1 MNRPPAAVSFAFPK
15 PKRALWIV
23 MIAMFAL
30 GIFTA
35 LLGTWV
41 GPSGSLVFEALGYKP
56 GHTLAR
62 PWALLTS
69 GLLTDPEHWSHLA
82 LSLLGLYFL
91 GASLEQRWGS
101 WRFARFL
108 AFSVIIGN
116 LTVLAVSL
124 VVPLAAAAPADPSG
138 PTVEASYVTAQFG
151 LSSAALLR
159 FHPGFVFGPTA
170 AVTAIAVAWSREFA
184 QSTVNL
190 FFFFPV
196 RGRVLFWVTIGFCV
210 LNLIYP
216 ALLPEG
222 VVAPFGGVIAGLLL
236 GGTPSLARTAWL
248 HLRLALLRRR
258 TTNLNVDDVLSP
270 KPKRRPRA
278 GAPPL
283 RVVPGGLEEVLK
295 KRNPPKDKR
304 YLN

>member
-1 MNRPPAAVSFAFPK
+1 MNRPPAVSFAFPK
-15 PKRALWIV
+15 PRRALWIV
-23 MIAMFAL
+23 MIAMAAL
-30 GIFTA
+30 GVFTA
-35 LLGTWV
+35 FLGTWV
-41 GPSGSLVFEALGYKP
+41 GASGSRVFEALNYKP
-56 GHTLAR
+56 DQTLTR

-69 GLLTDPEHWSHLA
+69 GFLTSPEHWTHLG

-108 AFSVIIGN
+108 ATAVVVGN
-116 LTVLAVSL
+116 LTVLVVSL
-124 VVPLAAAAPADPSG
+124 LVPGGAPPVDVPPPA
-138 PTVEASYVTAQFG
+138 VEASYAPQFVIAT
-151 LSSAALLR
+151 SALPR
-159 FHPGFVFGPTA
+159 FHPAYVFGPTA
-170 AVTAIAVAWSREFA
+170 AITAIAVAWSREFA

-210 LNLIYP
+210 LDLIYP
-216 ALLPEG
+216 AVLFEG
-222 VVAPFGGVIAGLLL
+222 VVAPFGGVVAGLLF

-248 HLRLALLRRR
+248 RLRLAVLRRR
-258 TTNLNVDDVLSP
+258 ASNLNVDDVLSP